1 MGQLDW
7 CMPEPRTAV
16 AETRN
21 FLGTRVASSPRRRD
35 ACGWLIFSLPTGMVN
50 WLKRSAANFGAGE
63 FGIMRVSAPLIVAAI
78 LSMAA
83 ITGASATMRISDDI
97 GGRIGAY
104 VDQYSAVKNSGE
116 RVVID
121 GACLS
126 ACTLVLGIVPRSR
139 ICVTRRATLGFHAA
153 WMPGPNGKPVPSSV
167 GTQALW
173 DMYPQH
179 VRQWIN
185 SRGGLSAKMMFLRGR
200 ELMSMYP
207 EC

>member
-1 MGQLDW
+1 MRNGATLIIAVILAV
-7 CMPEPRTAV
+7 TA
-16 AETRN
+16 
-21 FLGTRVASSPRRRD
+21 
-35 ACGWLIFSLPTGMVN
+35 
-50 WLKRSAANFGAGE
+50 
-63 FGIMRVSAPLIVAAI
+63 
-78 LSMAA
+78 
-83 ITGASATMRISDDI
+83 TGASATMRISDDI

-104 VDQYSAVKNSGE
+104 VDQYSAVRNSGE

-126 ACTLVLGIVPRSR
+126 ACTLVLGIVPRNR

-153 WMPGPNGKPVPSSV
+153 WMPGANGRPVPSSV

-185 SRGGLSAKMMFLRGR
+185 SRGGLSPKMMFLRGR

-207 EC
+207 ECSDGAWMR

>member
-1 MGQLDW
+1 
-7 CMPEPRTAV
+7 
-16 AETRN
+16 
-21 FLGTRVASSPRRRD
+21 
-35 ACGWLIFSLPTGMVN
+35 
-50 WLKRSAANFGAGE
+50 
-63 FGIMRVSAPLIVAAI
+63 MRVRATLIGAAI
-78 LSMAA
+78 LSITA

-104 VDQYSAVKNSGE
+104 VDQYSQVRNSGE

-126 ACTLVLGIVPRSR
+126 ACTLVLGIVPRNR

-153 WMPGPNGKPVPSSV
+153 WMPGPNGKPVPSAV

-173 DMYPQH
+173 DMYPSH

-185 SRGGLSAKMMFLRGR
+185 SRGGLSSKMMFLRGR

-207 EC
+207 ECRDGDWMR

>member
-1 MGQLDW
+1 
-7 CMPEPRTAV
+7 
-16 AETRN
+16 
-21 FLGTRVASSPRRRD
+21 
-35 ACGWLIFSLPTGMVN
+35 
-50 WLKRSAANFGAGE
+50 
-63 FGIMRVSAPLIVAAI
+63 MRVRATLIGAATLFI
-78 LSMAA
+78 AT

-104 VDQYSAVKNSGE
+104 VDQYSQVRNSGE

-126 ACTLVLGIVPRSR
+126 ACTLVLGIVPRNR

-153 WMPGPNGKPVPSSV
+153 WMPGPNGKPVPSAV

-173 DMYPQH
+173 DMYPTH
-179 VRQWIN
+179 VRHWIN
-185 SRGGLSAKMMFLRGR
+185 SRGGLSAKMMFLRGK

-207 EC
+207 ECRDSDWMR